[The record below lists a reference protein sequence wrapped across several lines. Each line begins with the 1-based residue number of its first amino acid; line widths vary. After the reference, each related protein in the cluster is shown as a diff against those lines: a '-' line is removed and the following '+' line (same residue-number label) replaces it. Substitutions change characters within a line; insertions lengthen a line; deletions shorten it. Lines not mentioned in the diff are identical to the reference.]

1 MFIVANQCLI
11 CEAPWEEGSGRC
23 TVCGSVNEIYFEHS
37 LPKPGSVDREI
48 IQQNIDRVRTI
59 LIKHENDAVAR
70 YSLALSY
77 INLGLLPEGTTEL
90 KKAAQLLPEK
100 TEIAYE
106 VAAMEAKQGDSLD
119 EILHR
124 IDRVIERQPA
134 LKEAVYL
141 KGVIL
146 NRRGETEEAI
156 RVWQSAYA
164 LDADY
169 QPPRKAL
176 DAFISANRKLL
187 TNQQIVRAMMYS
199 GLTRKEQNYL
209 ELLAWTGRSRPPE
222 LGKTSMQLLES
233 ISPTRANK
241 MRKIHAA
248 KVQEYEELDLQ
259 RSKLTAVMEADVVT
273 LSDLCLRA
281 QKARTQLKQ
290 EAVSQLSTTKSSG
303 SVSDRGRL
311 SIEERS
317 AILERAIQN
326 YQKQGYKLVSRTET
340 TAQLSKQHEFS
351 CCIAFFLVLIVIGI
365 ILYLLYY
372 LTANKEHF
380 VFLEVDEYGKVHT
393 SQA

>member
-199 GLTRKEQNYL
+199 GLSKKESDYL
-209 ELLAWTGRSRPPE
+209 ELLNQAGSDKPPE
-222 LGKTSMQLLES
+222 LGETSMRLLES
-233 ISPTRANK
+233 ISSTKAETMRQMHAVEMQQYQKTDAKREQLMRA
-241 MRKIHAA
+241 M
-248 KVQEYEELDLQ
+248 EE
-259 RSKLTAVMEADVVT
+259 DVVV
-273 LSDLCLRA
+273 LCRLCLL
-281 QKARTQLKQ
+281 AR
-290 EAVSQLSTTKSSG
+290 EVHSNLSTREIGRATSG
-303 SVSDRGRL
+303 EKRRL

-317 AILERAIQN
+317 AILDREITN
-326 YQKQGYKLVSRTET
+326 YQKQGYRLISQTET
-340 TAQLSKQHEFS
+340 TAHLSKQHQFS
-351 CCIAFFLVLIVIGI
+351 CCLAVILTFLVIGI
-365 ILYLLYY
+365 VLYLLYY
-372 LTANKEHF
+372 LTKKKESYLL
-380 VFLEVDEYGKVHT
+380 LEVDEFGRVKQSY
-393 SQA
+393 S